1 MFLFYGAF
9 LQGEGGG
16 AGWYK
21 SGPGLDQVFFHEEC
35 TPLENINE
43 IVLKTFVSLT
53 A

>member
-1 MFLFYGAF
+1 MSANVSLMVYFYRR
-9 LQGEGGG
+9 GGG

-21 SGPGLDQVFFHEEC
+21 SGPGFFCVES

-53 A
+53 V